1 MKILTV
7 IGVNKL
13 LLCKN
18 AEVVSKILNSDG
30 SISNA
35 EVEAF
40 RTEILISKQGGQAIT
55 NTSKTALKLRF
66 CDSNSPPPA
75 ILLSVIYI

>member
-1 MKILTV
+1 M

-30 SISNA
+30 SINNA
-35 EVEAF
+35 KVEAF
-40 RTEILISKQGGQAIT
+40 RTEILISKQGGPAIS
-55 NTSKTALKLRF
+55 NTGKTARKSRF
-66 CDSNSPPPA
+66 SDSNSPPPA